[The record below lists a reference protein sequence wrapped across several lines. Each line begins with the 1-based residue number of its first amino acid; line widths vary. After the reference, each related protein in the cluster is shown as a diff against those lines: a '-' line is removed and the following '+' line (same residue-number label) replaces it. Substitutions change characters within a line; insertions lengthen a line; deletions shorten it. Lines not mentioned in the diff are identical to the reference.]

1 MYKLIYKTNFGKPM
15 KLKLLFTF
23 LLAVTMLSVSIPSIT
38 AQQRTEDLKATV
50 YPSEIKDNHFYVNIP
65 ESSELN
71 EIDIKVVNLLGSEVN
86 ITITK
91 TVDGKFR
98 VDFESL
104 PSGIY
109 IVRITKDRKQS
120 TQRIV
125 VRNN

>member
-1 MYKLIYKTNFGKPM
+1 M

-23 LLAVTMLSVSIPSIT
+23 LLALTMLFAAVPTVT
-38 AQQRTEDLKATV
+38 AQQRTEDLRATV
-50 YPSEIKDNHFYVNIP
+50 YPSDIKDNHFFVNIP
-65 ESSELN
+65 EATELS

-98 VDFESL
+98 VDFNSL

-125 VRNN
+125 VRNS

>member
-1 MYKLIYKTNFGKPM
+1 M

-23 LLAVTMLSVSIPSIT
+23 LLAVIMLTVSVPSIT
-38 AQQRTEDLKATV
+38 AQQRTEDLRATV
-50 YPSEIKDNHFYVNIP
+50 YPSEIKDNHFFVNIP

-71 EIDIKVVNLLGSEVN
+71 QIDIKVVNLLGSEVN

-125 VRNN
+125 VRSN